1 MTGKMANVTHS
12 LWYESVQRKACN
24 NRMPLCELYELMS
37 SDIYHLKSKRC
48 KRFGGNQLVVYGV
61 SKEKLS
67 LERKLDK
74 TLNSVMGYVSL
85 PNFNRTSQQY
95 VKKNAF

>member
-1 MTGKMANVTHS
+1 
-12 LWYESVQRKACN
+12 
-24 NRMPLCELYELMS
+24 MPLCELYELMS